1 MARIGQT
8 TLRQDWIEKINI
20 VGLLNVFQLHEPF
33 ATLIYQVVYFLH
45 LIYRFNMWHF
55 VKKNPQ
61 QSDKLLN
68 YHRITFASLVPL
80 DGAFQIAKL
89 SLKKN
94 LGWDKVFV
102 CRLHW
107 VISYYTSVEQ
117 TDKSLD
123 SIYNLRPFV
132 SRDK

>member
-1 MARIGQT
+1 M
-8 TLRQDWIEKINI
+8 L
-20 VGLLNVFQLHEPF
+20 
-33 ATLIYQVVYFLH
+33 
-45 LIYRFNMWHF
+45 
-55 VKKNPQ
+55 KKNPQ

-80 DGAFQIAKL
+80 DAAFKIAKL
-89 SLKKN
+89 SLKKT
-94 LGWDKVFV
+94 LAGIKCWCVE
-102 CRLHW
+102 LHW

>member
-1 MARIGQT
+1 M
-8 TLRQDWIEKINI
+8 L
-20 VGLLNVFQLHEPF
+20 
-33 ATLIYQVVYFLH
+33 
-45 LIYRFNMWHF
+45 
-55 VKKNPQ
+55 KKNPQ

-80 DGAFQIAKL
+80 DAAFQIAKL

-94 LGWDKVFV
+94 LGWDKVLM

>member
-45 LIYRFNMWHF
+45 LIYRFNIWHF
-55 VKKNPQ
+55 VKKKNPQ

-80 DGAFQIAKL
+80 DAAFKIAKL
-89 SLKKN
+89 SLKKT
-94 LGWDKVFV
+94 LAV

-107 VISYYTSVEQ
+107 VISYYTSVKQ